1 MVPVT
6 TAAPATAT
14 RARVRPPARRERLRP
29 APRLAAGIVRRPALV
44 ERLTT
49 AADAPLALLVAPPGF
64 GKSTLLAEWEEGD
77 RRPFVWLRHGN
88 VRSGVTRLIRAAHA
102 EHDRGVVVVLDDADR
117 VAPPVL
123 DEIFDVAVSDVLP
136 GLTVALAS
144 RTEPRLPLGR
154 LRAHRLV
161 AEVRA
166 TDLRLTAPEAALVL
180 RREGIEL
187 DPARLH
193 ALVARTEG
201 WPAAL
206 YLAALALRDGPGE
219 LESLGG
225 RHHLL
230 AAYIRDE
237 VLSAL
242 PPDLLRFARRT
253 SVLHEL
259 SAAAGDAILGESGS
273 GGAVTELARVSPLLA
288 PVDAAQDH
296 FRWHPLVADALRA
309 ELCGSE
315 PELEPELRR
324 AASRWY
330 ARTGDVK
337 RALDQA
343 SAAGDAEQTVR
354 LLSRHI
360 LSFLTCGHHDYVSGW
375 LSTLGSDRVADHP
388 PLALAASLSGLIAG
402 RLGEAQR
409 WSAAAPRSAGAAADP
424 VTAGLDLVSMLAAS
438 RRVAEFGHVAAVAA
452 ADPRTGRWRPFCRL
466 LEGVSLH
473 LTGERSRAADILDES
488 ARALAGEAPAVAALC
503 LTQRAMIAIEASDW
517 DLADDLTDEAR
528 RTVSD
533 WELEH
538 DPVMALVFAAAAAVR
553 AHHGRSDEAKA
564 DLRAGIDLLA
574 ALGDFLPWYGA
585 EVRIL
590 LAHASLWLVDVVRAR
605 TLLAEASRLARRTP
619 DAVIFAHWF
628 DEAWAHL
635 DTLAE
640 TSLAGPSSLT
650 IAELRILR
658 FLPSHRS
665 FREIAAQLNVSA
677 NTVKTQ
683 AHAIYRKLGAASR
696 SEAVARA
703 TEAGLL
709 GQ

>member
-1 MVPVT
+1 PVT
-6 TAAPATAT
+6 TATRRAGTGSRIRPA
-14 RARVRPPARRERLRP
+14 ARRQRAHP
-29 APRLAAGIVRRPALV
+29 APRLAPGIVRRPALV

-64 GKSTLLAEWEEGD
+64 GKSTLLAEWAECD
-77 RRPFVWLRHGN
+77 RRPFLWLGRGD
-88 VRSGVTRLIRAAHA
+88 VRPGVRRLIRAAYA
-102 EHDRGVVVVLDDADR
+102 EQDHGVVVVLDGAEH
-117 VAPPVL
+117 VEPAAL
-123 DEIFDVAVSDVLP
+123 DEILDVAVGEGSP

-154 LRAHRLV
+154 LRAHRLLV
-161 AEVRA
+161 EVRA
-166 TDLRLTAPEAALVL
+166 PDLRMSVAQATLMLA
-180 RREGIEL
+180 GQGFDL
-187 DPARLH
+187 DPATVQ
-193 ALVARTEG
+193 ALVARTQG

-206 YLAALALRDGPGE
+206 YLAALALRDAPGE
-219 LESLGG
+219 LEALGG

-230 AAYIRDE
+230 AAYIRDD

-242 PPDLLRFARRT
+242 PQELLRFARRT
-253 SVLHEL
+253 SLLHDL
-259 SAAAGDAILGESGS
+259 SSAACDAILGEPGS
-273 GGAVTELARVSPLLA
+273 GAVLAELARVSPLLA
-288 PVDAAQDH
+288 PVDAAHDH

-309 ELCGSE
+309 ELSRSE
-315 PELEPELRR
+315 PESEPELRR
-324 AASRWY
+324 RASRWY
-330 ARTGDVK
+330 AGSGDVK
-337 RALDQA
+337 RALDHA

-360 LSFLTCGHHDYVSGW
+360 LSFLTCGHNDYVSDW

-388 PLALAASLSGLIAG
+388 PLALAASLSGLVAG
-402 RLGEAQR
+402 RLSEAKR
-409 WSAAAPRSAGAAADP
+409 WSAAASRPMNDAADP
-424 VTAGLDLVSMLAAS
+424 VATGLDLVSMLAAS
-438 RRVAEFGHVAAVAA
+438 RRISELGQVAAVAA
-452 ADPRTGRWRPFCRL
+452 TDPRTGRWRSFCLL

-473 LTGERSRAADILDES
+473 LTGERSRAAEILDE
-488 ARALAGEAPAVAALC
+488 AVPAIAGEAPAVAALC
-503 LTQRAMIAIEASDW
+503 LAQRAMIAIEVSDW
-517 DLADDLTDEAR
+517 DLAADLTDEAR
-528 RTVSD
+528 RTVGE
-533 WELEH
+533 WKLERE
-538 DPVMALVFAAAAAVR
+538 PVMALVFAAAAAAR

-574 ALGDFLPWYGA
+574 ALGDYLPWYGA
-585 EVRIL
+585 EIRIL
-590 LAHASLWLVDVVRAR
+590 LGHASLWLVDVVRAR

-619 DAVIFAHWF
+619 DAVIFAQWF